1 MEVSQIEFR
10 TSAGTPTRLATYSG
24 KVILVV
30 NVASKCGLT
39 KQYSALESIYEKY
52 RDQGLV
58 VIGFPANEFG
68 GQEPGTNAEIQEFCT
83 LNFGV
88 KFPVVEKIVVKGP
101 GQHPLYKELTRAL
114 PDATGDIT
122 WNFEKFLIDRKGQ
135 VVARFAPRTE
145 PDDPTVIAAIEKELK
160 V

>member
-1 MEVSQIEFR
+1 MDLSQIEFR
-10 TSAGTPTRLATYSG
+10 TSAGTPTRLSVYSG
-24 KVILVV
+24 KVVLIV

-39 KQYSALESIYEKY
+39 KQYGALESLYEKY

-68 GQEPGTNAEIQEFCT
+68 GQEPGTNAEIQQFCT

-101 GQHPLYKELTRAL
+101 GLHPFYKELTRAL
-114 PDATGDIT
+114 PDAAGEIT
-122 WNFEKFLIDRKGQ
+122 WNFEKFLVSRAGA
-135 VVARFAPRTE
+135 VVARFSPRTE
-145 PDDPTVIAAIEKELK
+145 PDDAVIIAAIEKELK
-160 V
+160 A